1 MPFLFVLLSVSSML
15 MVLNNVPSNDVIL
28 LSSVLTFSF
37 GANVA
42 NDSYDLA
49 SIAILLV
56 SLTFVVVTISSRA
69 SFATVVF
76 VTAFAIG
83 IPCCLAATLKLIISA
98 VSDLFVGTAYLVTFA
113 VAASFIG
120 TIIRSSTRYAQSPG

>member
-1 MPFLFVLLSVSSML
+1 